1 MTNGRDCD
9 QSHEKEALQ
18 WAIEYFKGHA
28 DYGSLRPG
36 GRQKEELDNMLRLAR
51 QGLLFDSDEQVRDY
65 IELATA
71 GDNSAKTLLLETVA
85 RYADWGLPPDYWG
98 PLRDY
103 AIKFLRNPEPSKK
116 RPGRKRSEL
125 RQRDNAIFYAAWR
138 INRQWGFS
146 PTRNVLTRNRPSAT
160 SIVKEALEEVAVNLS
175 EDDVVKI
182 WRAHK
187 KELDRWASE
196 RNTGH

>member
-71 GDNSAKTLLLETVA
+71 GDN
-85 RYADWGLPPDYWG
+85 GG
-98 PLRDY
+98 PTRKNSTAGRRKEIR
-103 AIKFLRNPEPSKK
+103 AIKSDDGRPQFRYLFQRCITLR
-116 RPGRKRSEL
+116 RIGR
-125 RQRDNAIFYAAWR
+125 Q
-138 INRQWGFS
+138 
-146 PTRNVLTRNRPSAT
+146 
-160 SIVKEALEEVAVNLS
+160 
-175 EDDVVKI
+175 
-182 WRAHK
+182 
-187 KELDRWASE
+187 
-196 RNTGH
+196 